1 MVRKLPLVALGL
13 ILFGLPAWA
22 QDETAVSS
30 IGSDR
35 FMRGETV
42 VVDEAGIDDLFAAGS
57 TVKVESDILGS
68 GHLAGRRVEV
78 SGAIGGDAYVAAMDI
93 ILEGPIAGDA
103 TLAGSDLTIGAVG
116 GDLIAAAGTITLD
129 GPIGG
134 YALLAGEE
142 VRMESVFAG
151 DVYLAAEDVDFA
163 DDVRVDGRFIVF
175 EEEIGTLDVPETVVP
190 IARVERRSIDEWD
203 DMRAELTGETWQ
215 TRLGSYLVGALT
227 IAVLASL
234 IAAFFPKSLANL
246 RRNLLAQPIRNL
258 WFGFLAQSAALGSA
272 IIFAAT
278 LIGLLL
284 LPVSIFIALVLG
296 FAGYVV
302 AVYAFGVG
310 TLKLAGRSEPD
321 GFGARV
327 LAAGIG
333 ALLVGAIALIPFFGW
348 LFVLALVLAGVGA
361 ITMKLFRPGFYV
373 GEKAAA

>member
-1 MVRKLPLVALGL
+1 MVSKLPLGVLGL
-13 ILFGLPAWA
+13 ILAGFPAWA
-22 QDETAVSS
+22 QEESAVSA

-35 FMRGETV
+35 FMRGDMV
-42 VVDEAGIDDLFAAGS
+42 VVEETGIDDLFAAGS
-57 TVKVESDILGS
+57 TVQVKSDIQGS

-93 ILEGPIAGDA
+93 ILEGRIAGDA

-116 GDLIAAAGTITLD
+116 GDLIAAAGTITVN
-129 GPIGG
+129 GPISG
-134 YALLAGEE
+134 YALLAGED
-142 VRMESVFAG
+142 VRMESVFTG
-151 DVYLAAEDVDFA
+151 DIYLAAESVDFGEA
-163 DDVRVDGRFIVF
+163 ARVDGRLILF
-175 EEEIGTLDVPETVVP
+175 EDELGTLDIPET
-190 IARVERRSIDEWD
+190 IAPVERIERRSIDEWD

-215 TRLGSYLVGALT
+215 TRLSAYLVGALT

-246 RRNLLAQPIRNL
+246 RRGLLAQPMRNL
-258 WFGFLAQSAALGSA
+258 WFGFLAQSVAVGSA
-272 IIFAAT
+272 IIFAVT

-284 LPVSIFIALVLG
+284 MPVSLFIAVALG

-310 TLKLAGRSEPD
+310 TLKRFGRAEPD
-321 GFGARV
+321 SFGARV
-327 LAAGIG
+327 LAAGTG
-333 ALLVGAIALIPFFGW
+333 ALVVGAIALIPFFGW
-348 LFVLALVLAGVGA
+348 LFVLALVLSGVGA